1 MNQHCVDP
9 RKERAE
15 SLACQLAFDTRGATI
30 IEFAVVTAPLI
41 ALIIAI
47 LQTSI
52 VFFSQQT
59 LESAAEQ
66 ASRLILT
73 NQAQK
78 TSMSQSAFKQQACKA
93 LPPYMKCANLIVDVR
108 TAASFA
114 AADTSMPTLHYDA
127 SGNVDNSW
135 SYQLAG
141 SEKIT
146 TMRLMYPLP
155 VVSAPLG
162 FNLSNMGGSKRLL
175 IATAV
180 FQPEPLS

>member
-1 MNQHCVDP
+1 MDLQSVNP
-9 RKERAE
+9 RNRGARALG
-15 SLACQLAFDTRGATI
+15 SQLSSDTRGATI
-30 IEFAVVTAPLI
+30 IEFAIVAAPLI

-78 TSMSQSAFKQQACKA
+78 AAMSQSAFKQQACKA

-162 FNLSNMGGSKRLL
+162 FKLSNIGGGKRLL